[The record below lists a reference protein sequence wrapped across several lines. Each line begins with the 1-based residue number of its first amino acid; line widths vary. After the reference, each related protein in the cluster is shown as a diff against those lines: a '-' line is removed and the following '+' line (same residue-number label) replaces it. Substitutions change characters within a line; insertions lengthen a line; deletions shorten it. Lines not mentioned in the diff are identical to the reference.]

1 MVDQINNTLLGKM
14 KDLSQQSKVPV
25 EKSSEDVRVDF
36 MELLQN
42 KIGEVNE
49 QHQLSSGLQ
58 ESYTKGDPN
67 VSLAQVMVESQKSSI
82 YTQFTIQARNKI
94 VDAYQQ
100 IMNMTV

>member
-1 MVDQINNTLLGKM
+1 MEPINNTLLGKM
-14 KDLSQQSKVPV
+14 KDLSQQNTVPS
-25 EKSSEDVRVDF
+25 EKTADELRVNF

-49 QHQLSSGLQ
+49 QHRVSGDLQ
-58 ESYTKGDPN
+58 EAYTKGDPN
-67 VSLAQVMVESQKSSI
+67 VSLAQVMVETQKSSI